1 MAGYLICSFAL
12 ITDYKMKKIYLL
24 FLLSALITAPSDG
37 QFLKDAKKFLKAN
50 SNVLTEKDATDGIRE
65 ALIKGTGESVSIV
78 SALDGYW
85 KNPDIKIPFPPEA
98 QNMETKLRAI
108 GMGKTVDQ
116 FNESINRAAEKAA
129 VKAKPIFISAI
140 KGMTVKDALNIVKG
154 EKNAAT
160 MYLKKTT
167 SPDLKNAFKPEIKT
181 SLDAVNA
188 TKYWGDLVSAYNV
201 IPFVKK
207 MNPDLPSYVT
217 DRAVEGLFIM
227 IAREELKIR
236 TDPMARTSELLKKVF
251 GK

>member
-1 MAGYLICSFAL
+1 
-12 ITDYKMKKIYLL
+12 MKNIYLL
-24 FLLSALITAPSDG
+24 LFCTILSFQNTEAQSFKDLKKLLKT
-37 QFLKDAKKFLKAN
+37 N
-50 SNVLTEKDATDGIRE
+50 SGTLTEKDATDGIRE
-65 ALIKGTGESVSIV
+65 ALIKGTGESVNIV
-78 SALDGYW
+78 SAIDGYW

-98 QNMETKLRAI
+98 QNMESKLRAV

-129 VKAKPIFISAI
+129 IKAKPIFISAI

-160 MYLKKTT
+160 MYLKTTT
-167 SPDLKNAFKPEIKT
+167 SPDLKTAFQPEIKIA
-181 SLDAVNA
+181 LDAVNA
-188 TKYWGDLVSAYNV
+188 TKYWGDLVSAYNM

-217 DRAVEGLFIM
+217 DRAVEGLFVM
-227 IAREELKIR
+227 IAKEELKIR

>member
-1 MAGYLICSFAL
+1 
-12 ITDYKMKKIYLL
+12 MKNIYLL
-24 FLLSALITAPSDG
+24 LFCTILSFQNTEAQS
-37 QFLKDAKKFLKAN
+37 LKDFKKLLKSN
-50 SNVLTEKDATDGIRE
+50 SGILTEKDATDGIRE
-65 ALIKGTGESVSIV
+65 ALIKGTGASVNIV
-78 SALDGYW
+78 SAVDGYW

-116 FNESINRAAEKAA
+116 FNESINRAAERAA
-129 VKAKPIFISAI
+129 VKAKPIFISAV
-140 KGMTVKDALNIVKG
+140 KEMTVKDALNIVKG

-160 MYLKKTT
+160 MYLKTTT
-167 SPDLKNAFKPEIKT
+167 SPDLKNAFKPEIKS

-217 DRAVEGLFIM
+217 DRAAEGLFVM

-236 TDPMARTSELLKKVF
+236 TDPMARTSEILKKVF

>member
-1 MAGYLICSFAL
+1 
-12 ITDYKMKKIYLL
+12 MKKIYLL
-24 FLLSALITAPSDG
+24 LFCALLNFQNTEAQS
-37 QFLKDAKKFLKAN
+37 FKDLKKFLKSGSGA
-50 SNVLTEKDATDGIRE
+50 LTEKDATDGIKE
-65 ALIKGTGESVSIV
+65 ALIKGTGESINIV
-78 SALDGYW
+78 SAIDGYW

-98 QNMETKLRAI
+98 QNMESKLRAI

-129 VKAKPIFISAI
+129 AKAKPIFISAI

-160 MYLKKTT
+160 MYLKTTT
-167 SPDLKNAFKPEIKT
+167 SPDLKTAFQPEIKT

-188 TKYWGDLVSAYNV
+188 TKYWGDLVSAYNM

-207 MNPDLPSYVT
+207 MNPDLPAYVT
-217 DRAVEGLFIM
+217 DRAVEGLFVM

>member
-1 MAGYLICSFAL
+1 
-12 ITDYKMKKIYLL
+12 MKNIYLL
-24 FLLSALITAPSDG
+24 LFCTILSFQNTEAQSFKDLKKLLKT
-37 QFLKDAKKFLKAN
+37 N
-50 SNVLTEKDATDGIRE
+50 SGTLTEKDATDGIRE
-65 ALIKGTGESVSIV
+65 ALIKGTGESVNIV
-78 SALDGYW
+78 SAIDGYW

-98 QNMETKLRAI
+98 QNMESKLRAI

-129 VKAKPIFISAI
+129 IKAKPIFISAI

-160 MYLKKTT
+160 MYLKTTT
-167 SPDLKNAFKPEIKT
+167 SPDLKTAFQPEIKIA
-181 SLDAVNA
+181 LDAVNA
-188 TKYWGDLVSAYNV
+188 TKYWGDLVSAYNM

-217 DRAVEGLFIM
+217 DRAVEGLFVM
-227 IAREELKIR
+227 IAKEELKIR

>member
-1 MAGYLICSFAL
+1 
-12 ITDYKMKKIYLL
+12 MKNIYLL
-24 FLLSALITAPSDG
+24 LFCTILSFQNTEAQSFKDLKKLLKS
-37 QFLKDAKKFLKAN
+37 N
-50 SNVLTEKDATDGIRE
+50 SGALTEKDAIDGIRE
-65 ALIKGTGESVSIV
+65 ALIKGTGESVNIV
-78 SALDGYW
+78 SAIDGYW

-98 QNMETKLRAI
+98 QNMESKLRAV

-129 VKAKPIFISAI
+129 IKAKPIFISVI

-160 MYLKKTT
+160 MYLKTTT
-167 SPDLKNAFKPEIKT
+167 SPDLKTAFQPEIKI

-188 TKYWGDLVSAYNV
+188 TKYWGDLVSAYNM

-207 MNPDLPSYVT
+207 MNPDLPAYVT
-217 DRAVEGLFIM
+217 DRAIEGLFVM
-227 IAREELKIR
+227 IASEELKIR